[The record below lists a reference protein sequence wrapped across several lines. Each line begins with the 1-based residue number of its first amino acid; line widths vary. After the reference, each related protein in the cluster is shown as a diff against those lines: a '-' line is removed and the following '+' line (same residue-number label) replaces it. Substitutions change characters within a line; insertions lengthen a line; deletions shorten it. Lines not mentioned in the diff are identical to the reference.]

1 MYNNLS
7 EISESNSMIT
17 LITDTKTK
25 IFIKDDMIIENIN
38 KLRKFEDSI
47 QILKT
52 INDYKYINLIY
63 KNQVVVKER
72 KYI

>member
-1 MYNNLS
+1 MYNNIS
-7 EISESNSMIT
+7 EISESNSTIT

-25 IFIKDDMIIENIN
+25 IFIKNDMIVENIN
-38 KLRKFEDSI
+38 KLRKFENSM